1 MRASR
6 GLKWENKM
14 YKLKRSF
21 CNNCPHIKVETTT
34 KYFFLTHHVH
44 NNKCFPGAKDDKQNS
59 NQIDIRFKRTLGR
72 AYAKWPES
80 DYTVVS
86 PSKAGY
92 MFP

>member
-1 MRASR
+1 M
-6 GLKWENKM
+6 
-14 YKLKRSF
+14 
-21 CNNCPHIKVETTT
+21 
-34 KYFFLTHHVH
+34 H
-44 NNKCFPGAKDDKQNS
+44 NTKCFPGAKDDKQNS
-59 NQIDIRFKRTLGR
+59 NETAIRFKRTLGR